1 MSTSKRTGCN
11 SVDSNTAVPLHRRA
25 FLKGVGAA
33 GAVVG
38 SGGLELMA
46 APGKEQATRPVDAKE
61 VLARLIEG
69 NGRFVKGKTRWVPAT
84 PAQLNELD
92 KGQRPFATVLGCSD
106 PGVPV
111 EMIFDQGPGDLS
123 IIRLAGHVV
132 DPHDQRSL
140 QYAFVHLDTMLI
152 VVLGHE
158 GCRVVTAAMAA
169 KERQDE
175 EPIGI
180 QHVLKHIEPVLANID
195 ENLPQAQKVR
205 LAVEANVRLSMK
217 NILAYP
223 GRLEAHQRG
232 EFDVVGAVYDWH
244 TRKVRFLDRP

>member
-1 MSTSKRTGCN
+1 MSTGKRTGCN
-11 SVDSNTAVPLHRRA
+11 SVDSNTTAPLHRRA

-46 APGKEQATRPVDAKE
+46 APAKEQATRPVDAKE
-61 VLARLIEG
+61 ALARLIEG

-111 EMIFDQGPGDLS
+111 EMIFDQGPGDLF
-123 IIRLAGHVV
+123 IVRLAANSV
-132 DPHDQRSL
+132 DPHNQRSL
-140 QYAFVHLDTMLI
+140 EYAFAHLDTMLI

-158 GCRVVTAAMAA
+158 GCGAVTAAMAA
-169 KERQDE
+169 KERDE
-175 EPIGI
+175 KPIGTRR
-180 QHVLKHIEPVLANID
+180 VLEHIEPILANID
-195 ENLPQAQKVR
+195 ENLPQAEKVR